1 MRNMTITC
9 IEPYGEAQTNDQQS
23 LEQMLLDQNSQG
35 KQQQFLYRNFIWI
48 VSCIGDNG
56 TVSFVGDEQTMPL

>member
-1 MRNMTITC
+1 MTITC

-48 VSCIGDNG
+48 ASFIGDNG
-56 TVSFVGDEQTMPL
+56 IVSYVGDEQTMPL